1 MPSKTPTASTHSH
14 DATKRNQSRNIMND
28 DKNATT
34 SDLTSIDCTSA
45 HVNDGQ
51 KKKKAEGGKN
61 HRHRHSEVTPAAQ
74 KVMVSHSFLLL

>member
-1 MPSKTPTASTHSH
+1 MPSKTPTASH
-14 DATKRNQSRNIMND
+14 DATKRNQSTNTMND

-34 SDLTSIDCTSA
+34 STECTST
-45 HVNDGQ
+45 HVNDG
-51 KKKKAEGGKN
+51 KKKRAEGGTN